1 MTVWVLL
8 PALGIEGEA
17 NFPQVLARLSLLYRP
32 HGPAREC
39 SVIEAIYYEA
49 GTSQYLHHVP
59 TEACVCGHRP
69 LEIDLGA
76 DLQIAFP
83 NNINVSYV
91 G

>member
-17 NFPQVLARLSLLYRP
+17 SLRQVLAILSSLYRP

-39 SVIEAIYYEA
+39 GVIQAISYEA
-49 GTSQYLHHVP
+49 GTSQYLHHVS

-76 DLQIAFP
+76 DVQIAFP
-83 NNINVSYV
+83 NNMS
-91 G
+91 